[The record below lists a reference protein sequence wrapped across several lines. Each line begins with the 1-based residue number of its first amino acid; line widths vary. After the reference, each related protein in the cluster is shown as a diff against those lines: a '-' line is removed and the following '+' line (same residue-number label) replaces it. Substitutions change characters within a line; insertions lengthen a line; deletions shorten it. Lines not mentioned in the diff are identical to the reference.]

1 MKATF
6 SFSTYKI
13 NQDIGLI
20 GSTCKD
26 YIYSPGGTSYFIS
39 LDPDNDFLV
48 FSKKSRPLFFSNNSA
63 FLYSPKLEF
72 ESSPPIIPVKAPP
85 GAGSGDIFSSS
96 QFCGK
101 KARLIK
107 ENYKRDFFTWL
118 LNIICSDLF
127 SDRDLVGY

>member
-6 SFSTYKI
+6 SFLTYKI
-13 NQDIGLI
+13 NQDIEVI

-26 YIYSPGGTSYFIS
+26 YIYSPGSTSYFIS

-48 FSKKSRPLFFSNNSA
+48 FSKKSRPLFFSNNTA
-63 FLYSPKLEF
+63 FLYSPKREF
-72 ESSPPIIPVKAPP
+72 ESSLPIIPVKPP
-85 GAGSGDIFSSS
+85 IGAGSGDIFSAS
-96 QFCGK
+96 QFCGE